1 MSIDLGRG
9 ASINTVG
16 ALAGPNNIPLVE
28 LNDGNRMPQLG
39 FGVWQVSNEDVVPA
53 VLSALEAGYRA
64 VDTAQG
70 YDNEEGVGQALRES
84 GLDRSELFVTSK
96 LRTRLLGHNEAIEGV
111 RQSLDKLQLD
121 YLDLFLIHWPCPAL
135 DRYVAAWSGLIE
147 AQQQGLVRSIGV
159 SNFLPE
165 HLERII
171 AETGVVPVINQV
183 ETHPEYQQRQMQA
196 VHDKYSIQHESY
208 SPLGT
213 GAVLDN
219 PEIGRIAESYDK
231 SPAQVIIRWHLQ
243 EGFVVIPK
251 SVHEE
256 RIRQN
261 LEVFDFVLSEADMEA
276 IRALDRTPDGKTG
289 SDPASFNDL
298 Y

>member
-16 ALAGPNNIPLVE
+16 ALASPNNIPLVE

-96 LRTRLLGHNEAIEGV
+96 QRTRLLGHNEAIEGV
-111 RQSLDKLQLD
+111 RQSLDKLKLD

-256 RIRQN
+256 RIRQT

-289 SDPASFNDL
+289 SDPATFNDL